1 MSKWIQFRNSGSL
14 MAGKLR
20 VNLQRVKG
28 IQEVLIIDTKTT
40 SVRVGNKHAT
50 GPWLDKIS
58 SDYSARLQGQVPAP
72 SSTEPVPCGLTTTN
86 SLTAHKHSTR
96 CKRCKKISGRSLE
109 NATKVIISSP
119 RPGPANVPAA
129 ALMDNIAPPK
139 ATREVVRPPVDVRS
153 AKAREINAA
162 TRDAAERNA
171 AAPVTT
177 SQAAIGGDEI
187 KAYRKRLQKLET
199 EAYAICEAV
208 EKSLAALTLAEG
220 LATRIKDLDA
230 QRKLL
235 DADQKAILSQLV
247 GADQK
252 AILSQL
258 VGGTSE

>member
-1 MSKWIQFRNSGSL
+1 MSKWVQFRSSGSL

-20 VNLQRVKG
+20 VNLQRVMG

-50 GPWLDKIS
+50 GPWLDKIA
-58 SDYSARLQGQVPAP
+58 SDYSARFQGQVSGP

-96 CKRCKKISGRSLE
+96 CKRCKKISGRSL
-109 NATKVIISSP
+109 I
-119 RPGPANVPAA
+119 
-129 ALMDNIAPPK
+129 DNIIPPR
-139 ATREVVRPPVDVRS
+139 ATREVVKVRPPVDVRA
-153 AKAREINAA
+153 AKARDINAA

-177 SQAAIGGDEI
+177 SKAPLWPPNVGTDEVS
-187 KAYRKRLQKLET
+187 AYRKRLQKLET

-220 LATRIKDLDA
+220 LAARIKDLEA
-230 QRKLL
+230 QQKLL
-235 DADQKAILSQLV
+235 

-258 VGGTSE
+258 VGGGK

>member
-1 MSKWIQFRNSGSL
+1 MSKWVQFKSSGSV

-20 VNLQRVKG
+20 ANLQRVAG

-40 SVRVGNKHAT
+40 LARVGNKHAT
-50 GPWLDKIS
+50 GPWLDKIA
-58 SDYSARLQGQVPAP
+58 SDYSARFQGQAAGP
-72 SSTEPVPCGLTTTN
+72 SSTEPVPCGLTATN
-86 SLTAHKHSTR
+86 SLFAHKHSVR
-96 CKRCKKISGRSLE
+96 CKRCRKISGRSLE
-109 NATKVIISSP
+109 NATKIIISSP

-129 ALMDNIAPPK
+129 ALIDNIIPPK
-139 ATREVVRPPVDVRS
+139 ATREVVRPPVDVRA

-177 SQAAIGGDEI
+177 SKASIGGDEI
-187 KAYRKRLQKLET
+187 SSYRKRLQKLES

-235 DADQKAILSQLV
+235 

-258 VGGTSE
+258 VGDGK